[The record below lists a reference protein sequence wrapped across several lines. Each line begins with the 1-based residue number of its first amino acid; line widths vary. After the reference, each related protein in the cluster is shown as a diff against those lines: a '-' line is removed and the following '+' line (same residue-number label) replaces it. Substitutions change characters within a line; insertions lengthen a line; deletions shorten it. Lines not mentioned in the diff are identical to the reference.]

1 MDSRLLAHSMLV
13 SGQEAERTLKSE
25 QNHNVFCIHHYMSI
39 TSTVNLQQVFRALR
53 STELLQ
59 EVHVQKWHFL

>member
-39 TSTVNLQQVFRALR
+39 TSTVFRALR